1 MSLEHFI
8 YTYSNGNLTRLW
20 NSFSLRTRDGLKSSL
35 ELNDIDVNK
44 SFEEQSGSAQNEI
57 IKRFKQHGVGVFIS
71 RDKEEKQKEKSLLV
85 NKLNILIERSELSKT
100 DKSELSIFIK
110 NI

>member
-1 MSLEHFI
+1 MSLEHII
-8 YTYSNGNLTRLW
+8 YTYSSGNLARLW
-20 NSFSLRTRDGLKSSL
+20 NSFSLKTRDDIKSSL
-35 ELNDIDVNK
+35 ELNDIDVSK
-44 SFEEQSGSAQNEI
+44 SFEEQSGSAQTEI

-71 RDKEEKQKEKSLLV
+71 WDKEEKQKQKSLLV
-85 NKLNILIERSELSKT
+85 NKLKTLIEGSELPKT